1 MAHTFESC
9 AIVKISACHIFSCIT
24 GPVSAISEP
33 RLTHNRRE
41 VRNLSWLQLNDM
53 CHQHFKTWVFYQFF
67 NLWPMITW
75 RESLQMANGNFR
87 DVPLTHTRLWPQRSL
102 FGIASISN
110 IMWLNWLKSNVQYFS
125 DCLFEKLD
133 ELHICLILLLIR
145 WCENILKFY

>member
-1 MAHTFESC
+1 MAHMFESC
-9 AIVKISACHIFSCIT
+9 AIVKISARHIFSCIT
-24 GPVSAISEP
+24 CISDFWTWAN
-33 RLTHNRRE
+33 THNRRE
-41 VRNLSWLQLNDM
+41 VRKLVMVAM
-53 CHQHFKTWVFYQFF
+53 CHLHFKIWVFYQFF